1 MQLMLDRG
9 DLKPKYK
16 QRILSTVDFENFTEK
31 AQKAITVVGKGVI
44 YEFGRISFYVVYP
57 KKL

>member
-1 MQLMLDRG
+1 MLDRG